1 MIIKAKSYFATPFFM
16 DVRKI
21 AGSCCACPRMTTKT
35 QGTCSRYARRK
46 HRASAKVLA
55 AAGELSRASPCQAG
69 SSLRYTKFLRT
80 SESEAN
86 SKKQGE
92 NFLSNGLVKK
102 QPTSLFYLQHL
113 RKPYA
118 SQEATAI
125 TASLGS

>member
-55 AAGELSRASPCQAG
+55 AADVA
-69 SSLRYTKFLRT
+69 
-80 SESEAN
+80 
-86 SKKQGE
+86 
-92 NFLSNGLVKK
+92 VK
-102 QPTSLFYLQHL
+102 L
-113 RKPYA
+113 
-118 SQEATAI
+118 ATAWQTKYSPLKKYLMI
-125 TASLGS
+125 IIKRFVT